1 MEQFAAWGP
10 AQAVRSFW
18 NSLNSTQKTVSVV
31 FLAVSVGLLLVVS
44 VVATKPRMGV
54 LFSGLESQDAGSI
67 VAKLQERK
75 VAYEIAGDG
84 SVIKVPTKEVHQLRL
99 EMATAGLPHGGSV
112 GFEIFDK
119 TSLGMTEFAQRL
131 NYQRALQ
138 GELCRTIAQLDNVEQ
153 ARVHV
158 AIPEKSVFKSEE
170 KHPAASVVVKL
181 RPGRD
186 LNPDQVA
193 GIVHLVASAIEG
205 MKPNHVALVDTHGNV
220 LSEAG
225 DDVTGL
231 DPRLSASQLQL
242 KQTHERQVQKEIQ
255 SMLERVL
262 GSGKAV
268 VRVNAR
274 MNFDRRET
282 NSELYNPLGENG
294 NTGVLSNERRFEET
308 YGRESG
314 TAGGVVGV
322 PANSRPTQMGSSSNE
337 RGYHRTETT
346 NQYQVSKTTEHV
358 ISAPGTVEQLSL
370 AVMLDGKIDSSR
382 IPAIQSAVEAA
393 AGIDIERGDKVI
405 VERVPFDDS
414 AVKEQANEMKA
425 LAARETYMSAGKTAA
440 GVLLLIGFLF
450 FLRNMFRQIKVS
462 APEPRMSPV
471 MQTGRGAAVMSDE
484 DYGQS
489 AAVGAGASSKT
500 PQADPEDVARVV
512 RQWIARQ

>member
-10 AQAVRSFW
+10 VQAVRSFW
-18 NSLNSTQKTVSVV
+18 NSLNSTQKTVSGI
-31 FLAVSVGLLLVVS
+31 FLAASFVLLLVVS

-54 LFSGLESQDAGSI
+54 LFSGLDSQDAGAI

-75 VAYEIAGDG
+75 VPHEIAGDG
-84 SVIKVPTKEVHQLRL
+84 SVVQVPLKDVHQLRL

-131 NYQRALQ
+131 NFQRALQ
-138 GELCRTIAQLDNVEQ
+138 GELCRTISQLDNVEQ

-158 AIPEKSVFKSEE
+158 AIPEKSLFKNEE
-170 KHPAASVVVKL
+170 KHPAASIVVKL

-186 LNPDQVA
+186 LSSDQVA
-193 GIVHLVASAIEG
+193 GIVHLVSAAVEG
-205 MKPNHVALVDTHGNV
+205 LKPNYVSVVDTQGNV

-225 DDVTGL
+225 DDAAGL

-242 KQTHERQVQKEIQ
+242 KQSHEGQVQKEIQ

-262 GSGKAV
+262 GPNKAV

-274 MNFDRRET
+274 MNFDTRET
-282 NSELYNPLGENG
+282 NSEMYNPLGEGG
-294 NTGVLSNERRFEET
+294 NTGVLVNERRFEET

-314 TAGGVVGV
+314 TVGGVVGV
-322 PANSRPTQMGSSSNE
+322 PANSRPTEIGSASSE

-358 ISAPGTVEQLSL
+358 VSAPGTVEQLSL
-370 AVMLDGKIDSSR
+370 AVMLDGKIDSSK

-414 AVKEQANEMKA
+414 ALKAQESEMKS

-440 GVLLLIGFLF
+440 GILLLIGFLL
-450 FLRNMFRQIKVS
+450 FLRSMFRQIKV
-462 APEPRMSPV
+462 AVPARGISPV
-471 MQTGRGAAVMSDE
+471 PQMQQAAATAGDE
-484 DYGQS
+484 DYGEQ
-489 AAVGAGASSKT
+489 AAAPAGSRQGLDAN
-500 PQADPEDVARVV
+500 PEDVARVV
-512 RQWIARQ
+512 RQWISRQ